1 MLEKVDGDKKKKL
14 WITLTAHKKL
24 IPACEGLAKLKST
37 NCVGGKGEAS
47 FLHGKL
53 QKYSNQL
60 WEAVKTSSNEGL
72 ATVNIFALVNGG
84 LGNSNNITQNDIFLS
99 LIMSPN
105 K

>member
-1 MLEKVDGDKKKKL
+1 MDHAYSTQEVDSSLRG
-14 WITLTAHKKL
+14 TLD
-24 IPACEGLAKLKST
+24 LAKLKST

-84 LGNSNNITQNDIFLS
+84 PGEFSQHNS
-99 LIMSPN
+99 